1 MNDKQTK
8 MERYQEMQAM
18 VQKEIEKMFPKLY
31 SQEATKYGVAATP
44 FHQHNGLDSPQISQ
58 DNVILTNKL
67 ITQLVSDESEE
78 FTLLNVSNVSRI
90 SFHGFAFDSSS
101 SPATKKASITGEII
115 FGKCNAFSGTGST
128 IAITT
133 TPPGVPFLHTCSFTY
148 LDPATPANSSVGT
161 SPSLALATNLAGTEV
176 ASLVLDTYGVNY
188 LKFTL
193 TLAVNWNINGII
205 IIE

>member
-31 SQEATKYGVAATP
+31 SQEATNYGVAATP
-44 FHQHNGLDSPQISQ
+44 CHQHNGLDSPQISQ

-101 SPATKKASITGEII
+101 SPATKKAVAAASARAGGSGEAPARR
-115 FGKCNAFSGTGST
+115 GRGRDRRSNGTR
-128 IAITT
+128 
-133 TPPGVPFLHTCSFTY
+133 P
-148 LDPATPANSSVGT
+148 
-161 SPSLALATNLAGTEV
+161 SPRR
-176 ASLVLDTYGVNY
+176 
-188 LKFTL
+188 
-193 TLAVNWNINGII
+193 
-205 IIE
+205 